1 MPRPRELDPAASPL
15 HFFGA
20 EFRRAREAAG
30 MSQGEFAAK
39 VPCDISTVSR
49 VEAGERE
56 PGDRFLAVTTQTF
69 ADLDWLVRF
78 WTSSQRWADSDL
90 RRWLRDWVQQY
101 EERAVVI
108 RWWEPLLVPG
118 LLQTEDYARALCQTW
133 RRDGGDVEHKVA
145 ARIGRQ
151 RILDRADP
159 PDLRVLV
166 DEPVLSRCIGDAA
179 IMARQL
185 AHLAGMARR
194 PDITVQLIPA
204 TARPYAG
211 LSGAFAIA
219 TMPDQHQVAYLETG
233 VQGMTILDPALVRR
247 TALLFDD
254 LRDEALSRSSSL
266 ERIQEVARRW
276 IQQAASATGVS
287 PATAAPTD
295 KAASKSVTPVT

>member
-39 VPCDISTVSR
+39 VPCDVSTVSR
-49 VEAGERE
+49 VEAGQRE
-56 PGDRFLAVTTQTF
+56 PGDRFLAVTMQTF

-78 WTSSQRWADSDL
+78 WTNSRRWADSDL
-90 RRWLRDWVQQY
+90 RRWLRDWVQQF

-118 LLQTEDYARALCQTW
+118 LLQTEEYARALCQTW

-145 ARIGRQ
+145 ARIERQ

-179 IMARQL
+179 TMARQL

-194 PDITVQLIPA
+194 PSVTVQVLPETLRA
-204 TARPYAG
+204 NAG
-211 LSGAFAIA
+211 LGGAFAIA
-219 TMPDQHQVAYLETG
+219 TMPDEHQVAYLETG
-233 VQGMTILDPALVRR
+233 VGGTTVLDPALVRR
-247 TALLFDD
+247 TTTLFEW
-254 LRDEALSRSSSL
+254 LRDEALPRSSSL
-266 ERIQEVARRW
+266 ERIEEVARQW
-276 IQQAASATGVS
+276 THKASATGAS
-287 PATAAPTD
+287 PATAVPAD
-295 KAASKSVTPVT
+295 RAASKSVMPVT